1 MCILNI
7 KIIIR
12 FYNLYDVVT
21 CEDVVFFFSLSFKF
35 LVKIDF
41 KILRSR
47 WKYFPAK
54 KSLPENNKS
63 ISFKF
68 FFLKQDNNLKGS

>member
-21 CEDVVFFFSLSFKF
+21 CEDVVFFFSLSSKF

-47 WKYFPAK
+47 
-54 KSLPENNKS
+54 
-63 ISFKF
+63 
-68 FFLKQDNNLKGS
+68 